1 MKLRYLLLLL
11 PCLACAAPAHA
22 AIYKRMDADGNVTYS
37 NTPMKGARRL
47 DLTPLPTVRAENEG
61 HVDYER
67 VRRATQRNRD
77 KARRRILEDELANEE
92 QLLGEASEKLMEAQ
106 ARPHVTQVGGQPY
119 PAFAGQDGI
128 QSAQSQ
134 VDLHQRNIQAL
145 KQELSSIK

>member
-1 MKLRYLLLLL
+1 MKLRYLLLL

-22 AIYKRMDADGNVTYS
+22 AIYKRVDADGNVTYS
-37 NTPMKGARRL
+37 NTPMKGSRRL

-67 VRRATQRNRD
+67 VRHATQRNRD
-77 KARRRILEDELANEE
+77 QARRRILEDELANEE
-92 QLLGEASEKLMEAQ
+92 QLLGEAREKLMEAQ

-119 PAFAGQDGI
+119 PGFTGQDGV
-128 QSAQSQ
+128 QSAQAQ
-134 VDLHQRNIQAL
+134 VDLHQRNIKAL